1 MTAEGPPGSEAR
13 PRPADAG
20 TGRRPAL
27 DEADEIRPE
36 ERLDLER
43 LRPFLESALPG
54 AHGPVTALQFRRG
67 HSNLTYLVRVGNR
80 EAVLRR
86 APFGAK
92 VKHAHDM
99 TREFQLL
106 SALQGV
112 YPRAP
117 RPIALGEDES
127 LVGAR
132 FYLMERVHGVVIR
145 GDGSTSGIAFTPEL
159 LRATSTA
166 LVDSLA
172 ELHAVPVAD
181 TALAALG
188 RPEGYVGRQ
197 VKGWTERYYGAKTD
211 EIASVEAAAAWLAA
225 NQPPEAGAALVHND
239 YKYDNVV
246 LDPADLT
253 RIVAVLDW
261 EMATVGDP
269 LMDLGTTL
277 GYWIDADDPP
287 ELHDRPSG
295 PTAFPGSLSRREVV
309 ERYAER
315 TGRAIASPLFYYVFG
330 LFKIAVIIQQIYK
343 RYVLG
348 LTRDERFAA
357 LVERVRVLGA
367 HASRAL
373 DRGRIHGLSR

>member
-1 MTAEGPPGSEAR
+1 MTVEGHHPAQDEATR
-13 PRPADAG
+13 
-20 TGRRPAL
+20 RRPAL
-27 DEADEIRPE
+27 DEAEEVRAQ

-43 LRPFLESALPG
+43 LRPALEAAFPG
-54 AHGPVTALQFRRG
+54 ARGPLSALQFRKG
-67 HSNLTYLVRVGNR
+67 HSNLTYLVRLGDR

-99 TREFQLL
+99 KREFQLL

-117 RPIALGEDES
+117 RPIAFCEDES
-127 LVGAR
+127 ILGAR
-132 FYLMERVHGVVIR
+132 FYLMERVRGVVIR
-145 GDGSTSGIAFTPEL
+145 GDGASAGIPLTPEL

-166 LVDSLA
+166 LVDGLA
-172 ELHAVPVAD
+172 DLHAVPVAG

-188 RPEGYVGRQ
+188 RPEGYVARQ
-197 VKGWTERYYGAKTD
+197 VKGWTERYFGAKTD
-211 EIASVEAAAAWLAA
+211 ELASMERVAGWLAA
-225 NQPPEAGAALVHND
+225 NQPDAYAGGAALIHND

-246 LDPADLT
+246 LDPDDLT
-253 RIVAVLDW
+253 RAVAVLDW

-277 GYWIDADDPP
+277 AYWIDADDPQ
-287 ELHDRPSG
+287 EVKDRPNG
-295 PTAFPGSLSRREVV
+295 PTANPGSLTRIEVV
-309 ERYAER
+309 ERYAAR
-315 TGRAIASPLFYYVFG
+315 SGRPVPSPLFYYVFG

-343 RYVLG
+343 RFVDG
-348 LTRDERFAA
+348 HTRDERFAA
-357 LVERVRVLGA
+357 LIHRVRIVGD
-367 HASRAL
+367 HAARAL